1 MTDLRL
7 LFAAPCCLLDRSS
20 GAAQSVLQLLQRL
33 PARGIAVE
41 ILGATLFDTQAGA
54 QGLEAM
60 IQPSAAAPGDWLR
73 IRRGGLEHVLLR
85 SRHWRRGQFTAL
97 EEARFE
103 ARFRRL
109 LQRERPDA
117 LLLYGGMVLERL
129 LLHEARRQGLATLF
143 YLANPS
149 YRDPIAFRDVAQ
161 VVTDTAATAELYRA
175 RHGLQPTAIGKILD
189 PAAVRPAARQP
200 ATITFVNPSPEKGA
214 ALVVALAR
222 RCRELLPEAR
232 FLVVES
238 RGRWA
243 PLLERLEV
251 EPEQLA
257 PVELLPLQD
266 DMRPVFARTR
276 VLLLPSYWHES
287 GSRLAL
293 EAVLNGIPVLAAAH
307 GGIAEVLDGAGE
319 LIAIPQATRD
329 QPLQL
334 PQAEVLEPWLAALQ
348 RLLRDPVAE
357 AAATARALEVAARYD
372 PEATVSRFE
381 AALRQAVASVGGGA
395 ARA

>member
-1 MTDLRL
+1 M
-7 LFAAPCCLLDRSS
+7 RS
-20 GAAQSVLQLLQRL
+20 
-33 PARGIAVE
+33 
-41 ILGATLFDTQAGA
+41 
-54 QGLEAM
+54 
-60 IQPSAAAPGDWLR
+60 
-73 IRRGGLEHVLLR
+73 H
-85 SRHWRRGQFTAL
+85 HWRRDRFTAL

-143 YLANPS
+143 YLANPT
-149 YRDPIAFRDVAQ
+149 YGDPIAFCDVGQ

-175 RHGLQPTAIGKILD
+175 RHGLQPTAIGKILE
-189 PAAVRPAARQP
+189 PAAVRPAARNP
-200 ATITFVNPSPEKGA
+200 IAITFVNPSPEKGA

-222 RCRELLPEAR
+222 RCRLELPEAR
-232 FLVVES
+232 FLVVQS

-243 PLLERLEV
+243 PLLQHLEV
-251 EPEQLA
+251 TSQQLA
-257 PVELLPLQD
+257 PVELLPPQS

-276 VLLLPSYWHES
+276 VLLLPTYWHES

-293 EAVLNGIPVLAAAH
+293 EALLNGIPVLAAAH
-307 GGIAEVLDGAGE
+307 GGFSELLEEAGA
-319 LIAIPQATRD
+319 LIEIPEATRRA
-329 QPLQL
+329 PLQL
-334 PQAEVLEPWLAALQ
+334 PCDAVLEPWFEALK

-357 AAATARALEVAARYD
+357 AAARARAEQAAARYD

-381 AALRQAVASVGGGA
+381 AALRQAVARA
-395 ARA
+395 ART